1 MNNCIAEI
9 FIQEICLV
17 VKEQKEIY
25 EYKGGCFKNSEYA
38 KYSMIKNE
46 YIKLTVRD
54 ER

>member
-1 MNNCIAEI
+1 MNNCNAEI

-17 VKEQKEIY
+17 VKEKNEIY

-38 KYSMIKNE
+38 KYSMNKNE